1 MDSSQLG
8 LFDLAERRLDW
19 AAQRQTVLAA
29 NIANASTPGYQA
41 KDLPPFAQALA
52 QAGAATLRR
61 TNPNHLALASAGR
74 YRPKDDTTAA
84 RAPDGNDIT
93 LDVQLTRVADTE
105 TIQATVTAIYKKYI
119 SLLNLA
125 LGRGS

>member
-1 MDSSQLG
+1 MDRANLG

-41 KDLPPFAQALA
+41 KDLLPFAQALA
-52 QAGAATLRR
+52 QAGSGTLRR
-61 TNPNHLALASAGR
+61 THPNHLAMAGAGR
-74 YRPKDDTTAA
+74 YRPKDDNTAP
-84 RAPDGNDIT
+84 RMPDGNDIT

-105 TIQATVTAIYKKYI
+105 TIEATVTAIYKKYM
-119 SLLNLA
+119 SLFSIA
-125 LGRGS
+125 LGRSS